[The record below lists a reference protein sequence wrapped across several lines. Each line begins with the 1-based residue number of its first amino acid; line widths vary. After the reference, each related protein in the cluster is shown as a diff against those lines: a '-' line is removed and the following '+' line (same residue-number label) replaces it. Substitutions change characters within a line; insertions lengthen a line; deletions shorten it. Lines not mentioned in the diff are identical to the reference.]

1 MVRTNWLILSAMALF
16 TVPLFTILP
25 LPAMETEAVS
35 TGYRSLVPQVLLPLL
50 HAPEVQQELKLSD
63 SQITQLEQFFAKA
76 DGPWFRA
83 RILPAEEQSQV
94 IAKLETLTHSWLSQH
109 ASAQQQQRLQQLEY
123 QAQSVRSLLRTDVAT
138 AIDLADDQQQQLAQL
153 AQDSDAAQKKLNAAR
168 TSGEAIEELESAA
181 TQAVKDERNA
191 LIKIL
196 KPDQLQT
203 FTKLVGE
210 LFDTE
215 NLKRIYPMAPEFVP
229 VEHWLNSPPLTMQ
242 AVRGQ
247 VVLVHFYAFECHNCH
262 ANFDVYQRWHK
273 ELTDQGVVVIGI
285 QTPETAHERDPEA
298 VKSAA
303 QQRELEFPILID
315 LESKNWQAYGNTMWP
330 TVYVIDKQG
339 YIRHWWQGELRWKGT
354 DGDKTIEAI
363 VQQLL
368 KEDS

>member
-1 MVRTNWLILSAMALF
+1 MVRTNWLILSAVALF
-16 TVPLFTILP
+16 TVPLFTVLP
-25 LPAMETEAVS
+25 LPAMEPEAVS
-35 TGYRSLVPQVLLPLL
+35 TDYRSLVPQVLLPLL
-50 HAPEVQQELKLSD
+50 HAPEVHQELKLSD
-63 SQITQLEQFFAKA
+63 SQIKQLEQFFVKA

-83 RILPAEEQSQV
+83 RILPAQEQSEV
-94 IAKLETLTHSWLSQH
+94 IAKLETLTHSWLTQH
-109 ASAQQQQRLQQLEY
+109 ASAQQQQRLQELEY

-138 AIDLADDQQQQLAQL
+138 AIDLTDEQQQQLAQL
-153 AQDSDAAQKKLNAAR
+153 AQESDAAQKKLSAAR
-168 TSGEAIEELESAA
+168 TSGEAAEDLESTA
-181 TQAVKDERNA
+181 TQAIKSEQNA
-191 LIKIL
+191 LVKIL
-196 KPDQLQT
+196 KPEQLQA

-215 NLKRIYPMAPEFVP
+215 NLKRIYPMAPEFVA

-242 AVRGQ
+242 ALRGQ

-273 ELTDQGVVVIGI
+273 ELTDQGVVVVGI

-315 LESKNWQAYGNTMWP
+315 IESKNWKAYGNTMWP

-354 DGDKTIEAI
+354 AGDQTIEAI
-363 VQQLL
+363 VQHLL
-368 KEDS
+368 KEES